1 MTADLGVGALHPAS
15 LLRRLTQYLR
25 QLCRIEL
32 RLGRMDPAQLRDLL
46 EQLRH

>member
-1 MTADLGVGALHPAS
+1 MQSVIFLSFILY
-15 LLRRLTQYLR
+15 QYLR